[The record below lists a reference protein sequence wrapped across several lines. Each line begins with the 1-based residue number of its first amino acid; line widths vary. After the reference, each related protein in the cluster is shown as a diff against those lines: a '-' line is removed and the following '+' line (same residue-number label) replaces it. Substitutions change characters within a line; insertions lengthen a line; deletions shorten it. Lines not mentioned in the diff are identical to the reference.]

1 MTGRKNKKYNNG
13 GSMYRENSAHGPT
26 FDGKTTKANFVY
38 NLGYFGPGKSF
49 NTADKPEP
57 K

>member
-38 NLGYFGPGKSF
+38 NLDYFGPGKSF
-49 NTADKPEP
+49 NTPDKPEP